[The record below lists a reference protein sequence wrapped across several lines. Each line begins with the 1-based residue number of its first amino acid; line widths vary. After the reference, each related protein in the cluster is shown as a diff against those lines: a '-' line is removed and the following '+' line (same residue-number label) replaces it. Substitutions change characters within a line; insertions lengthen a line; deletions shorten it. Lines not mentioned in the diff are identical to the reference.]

1 MTDFP
6 SGYPATAGEAFAL
19 LGTRARLSADDMK
32 VMALI
37 EQSAEGFYMALA
49 RATDIPEVAGLLQR
63 NGNEERGHAHR
74 LVKALG
80 LLGAP
85 FSLPQIELNPY
96 HADLH
101 FDALDGDFLANL
113 VQSELGGDKT
123 YQTWA
128 DNEPHAEVARLL
140 RQNGKEESRHSERV
154 AKANALLS
162 AASH

>member
-6 SGYPATAGEAFAL
+6 SGYPATAGEAFDL
-19 LGTRARLSADDMK
+19 LGTRTRLSADDMK

-37 EQSAEGFYMALA
+37 EQTAEGFYMALA
-49 RATDIPEVAGLLQR
+49 RATDNSEVAGLLQR

-96 HADLH
+96 HSELH
-101 FDALDGDFLANL
+101 FDALDSDFLANL
-113 VQSELGGDKT
+113 EQTELGGDKN

-128 DNEPHAEVARLL
+128 DNEPNAEVARLL

-154 AKANALLS
+154 AKAKALLS